1 MAHLTVEFFS
11 NVLGKCMTMEVILP
25 QSTTTQIGMDGSET
39 KDTYPVLYL
48 LHGKS
53 DDHSIWLRRTSIERY
68 VSTMGIAVVMPNA
81 DLSFYTD
88 MKIGGKYWKY
98 ISEEL
103 PAICRGFFPRISPK
117 REDTFAAGLSMGGYG
132 AMKLGLRCPDRFAA
146 VASLSGCLD
155 IVSTV
160 ERRGIGSDLYWQSI
174 FGSAEELRGSDDDL
188 FALADKLSK
197 SDIRPALFAC
207 CGTEDFLYEDNQN
220 AVKYMQSLGLDLTY
234 RESAGSHS
242 WEFWDHWIKEI
253 LAWLPIKH

>member
-25 QSTTTQIGMDGSET
+25 QNTTAQIGMDGVEH
-39 KDTYPVLYL
+39 DGTYPVLYL
-48 LHGKS
+48 LHGMS

-68 VSTMGIAVVMPNA
+68 VSSIGIAVVMPNA

-88 MKIGGKYWKY
+88 MKVGGKYWTY

-103 PAICRGFFPRISPK
+103 PAICRGFFPRISTK

-132 AMKLGLRCPDRFAA
+132 AMKLGLRCPERFGA

-155 IVSTV
+155 IVSV
-160 ERRGIGSDLYWQSI
+160 AERRNIASDLYWQSI
-174 FGSAEELRGSDDDL
+174 FGSKDELRGSENDL
-188 FALADKLSK
+188 FALANKISK
-197 SDIRPALFAC
+197 HNCRPSLFVC

-220 AVKYMQSLGLDLTY
+220 AVAYMRSLGLDLTY
-234 RESAGSHS
+234 RESSGGHT
-242 WEFWDHWIKEI
+242 WEFWDHWIGEI
-253 LAWLPIKH
+253 LAWLPIRR

>member
-25 QSTTTQIGMDGSET
+25 QSTTTQIGLNGSDT
-39 KDTYPVLYL
+39 DDTYPVLYL
-48 LHGKS
+48 LHGMS

-68 VSTMGIAVVMPNA
+68 VSELGIAVVMPNA

-88 MKIGGKYWKY
+88 TKTGQKYWTY

-103 PAICRGFFPRISPK
+103 PSICRGFFPRISPK

-132 AMKLGLRCPDRFAA
+132 AFKLGLRRPDRFGA

-155 IVSTV
+155 IVSTA
-160 ERRGIGSDLYWQSI
+160 ERHGIASDLFWQGL
-174 FGSAEELRGSDDDL
+174 FGSTEALRGSDDDL
-188 FALADKLSK
+188 FSLAKQVAS
-197 SDIRPALFAC
+197 SECQPALFAC
-207 CGTEDFLYEDNQN
+207 CGTEDFLYRDNVN
-220 AVKYMQSLGLDLTY
+220 AVKYMRELGLDLTY
-234 RESAGSHS
+234 REGSGSHT

-253 LAWLPIKH
+253 LDWLPIKR

>member
-25 QSTTTQIGMDGSET
+25 QSTTTQIGMQGTDT
-39 KDTYPVLYL
+39 NDTYPVLYL

-68 VSTMGIAVVMPNA
+68 VSELGIAVVMPNA

-88 MKIGGKYWKY
+88 MKIGGKYWTY
-98 ISEEL
+98 ISKEL
-103 PAICRGFFPRISPK
+103 PEICRGFFPRISPK

-160 ERRGIGSDLYWQSI
+160 ERRGIGNDLYWQSI
-174 FGSAEELRGSDDDL
+174 FGSIDALKGSDDDL
-188 FALADKLSK
+188 FALAEKVAVSEY
-197 SDIRPALFAC
+197 RPKLFAC
-207 CGTEDFLYEDNQN
+207 CGTEDFLYEDNQA
-220 AVKYMQSLGLDLTY
+220 AVKHFNALGLDLTY
-234 RESAGSHS
+234 REGAGNHS
-242 WEFWDHWIKEI
+242 WEFWDCWIREI
-253 LAWLPIKH
+253 LKWLPIKR